1 MRVSRGDATFRAQ
14 ASWEGNGEL
23 VQAFLDAEPEAVN
36 AVDRSP
42 FGGGYNALM
51 YAAYAGHLELCQL
64 LLRHGADVS
73 AENDEGCSA
82 LFLAAQQGRADVVA
96 QLLEHGAD
104 ASATVGNHGLCAVDA
119 ARGYEDVLAVIREF
133 GPWGPPTQAPPPR
146 LVRPGVHLA
155 DNADAS
161 DPQAHSKAKID
172 VQWDPPR
179 LSRGELP
186 IQHVKVRLLEHSDVE
201 STGGPE
207 QPPARLV
214 VASAAQSHVTV
225 RDLRLGTQY
234 VAQIAHVNALGFA
247 PYSDVSE
254 PARTLATA
262 DHGAAVTAQADPSST
277 TPRVRQEPATR
288 EEALKPRSFISRART
303 RCEEARETRK
313 KREELCRAFQTTGT
327 PARPPVPVE

>member
-1 MRVSRGDATFRAQ
+1 MSRGDRNLFRAQ

-23 VQAFLDAEPEAVN
+23 VQAFLDAEPAAVN
-36 AVDRSP
+36 AIDRSP
-42 FGGGYNALM
+42 FGEGYNALM

-104 ASATVGNHGLCAVDA
+104 ASATAGHHGLCAVDA
-119 ARGYEDVLAVIREF
+119 ARGHEDVLAVIREF

-155 DNADAS
+155 DAFDAS
-161 DPQAHSKAKID
+161 EPQTRSKAKID
-172 VQWDPPR
+172 VQWDLPPR
-179 LSRGELP
+179 VRGELP
-186 IQHVKVRLLEHSDVE
+186 VQHVKVRLLEHSDE
-201 STGGPE
+201 PTGRAE

-234 VAQIAHVNALGFA
+234 VAQIACVNALGFA

-262 DHGAAVTAQADPSST
+262 DHGAAVTAQAGPSST
-277 TPRVRQEPATR
+277 KPVPPARQER
-288 EEALKPRSFISRART
+288 LSCEEPLKPRSFISRART
-303 RCEEARETRK
+303 RCDEARETRK
-313 KREELCRAFQTTGT
+313 KRAELCRAFQTTGT
-327 PARPPVPVE
+327 PAHPPTPAE